1 MGNRED
7 LLAGATR
14 CLYDKGYVRT
24 TVRDI
29 ASASGVSMAAIGYH
43 FGSKEALLNAA
54 LITANEEW
62 GEELGRALA
71 ADVAPGTAPIERFET
86 IWDRVIELFKTNR
99 QLWVTTFEVVALY
112 DHVPQVRELF
122 ASAVE
127 EASEGV
133 AELFLGTEST
143 LDTDEKH
150 AAGSL
155 LQALLT
161 GVMARWLIDP
171 EHAPTGRDLADGLR
185 ALARE
190 MG

>member
-7 LLAGATR
+7 LLAGAKR

-29 ASASGVSMAAIGYH
+29 ASAGGVSMAAIGYH

-54 LITANEEW
+54 LIAANEEW
-62 GEELGRALA
+62 GEELGRALSA
-71 ADVAPGTAPIERFET
+71 EVAPGTPPVERFET
-86 IWDRVIELFKTNR
+86 IWDRVIALFDTNR
-99 QLWVTTFEVVALY
+99 KLWVTTFEVVALY

-122 ASAVE
+122 DSVIQ
-127 EASEGV
+127 EASEGL

-143 LDTDEKH
+143 MDAAAKR
-150 AAGSL
+150 AAGSF

-171 EHAPTGRDLADGLR
+171 EHAPRGADLADGLR

-190 MG
+190 IG